1 MALFSS
7 GGPKRLIV
15 GLGNPG
21 EEYARTRH
29 NVGFRAA
36 ELLAQGCGVKIDRFK
51 FRAFSRQTTLAGQ
64 KVLLVEPQTYMNNSG
79 EAVWMLSD
87 FYKIPPQRILVL
99 SDDVSLPVGRV
110 RVRGEGSAGGH
121 NGLKSIIQHLGS
133 ESFPR
138 VKIGVGQKPHPDYDL
153 ADWVLSAFTADEE
166 KLLAPAVER
175 AAAAAIE
182 IVQNGVKSAAN
193 KFNGASA

>member
-7 GGPKRLIV
+7 GGPKWLIV

>member
-7 GGPKRLIV
+7 GGPKWLIV

-153 ADWVLSAFTADEE
+153 ADWVLSAFSADEE